1 MLRVLITLA
10 VMAGV
15 GYLAGSVQSS
25 IETSG
30 FTERFRDTR
39 ETQAEINSEVSRE
52 ELLEQSSVGTPKVEV
67 DGGTRYDFG
76 SMMHGETMSHTFT
89 FRNIGDGPLNL
100 TMGSTTC
107 KCTLSNL
114 ENAILEPGEETE
126 IKLTWTARSLLSDF
140 GQSATIN
147 TTDPSATE
155 VKLVVSGK
163 IVNSFVSE
171 PAELTLGEIQSSEGV
186 EQTLYLMNYLDDD
199 TDVERLAWSDPRT
212 NDFIEMSSEPVTLDG
227 EFAEEFPEHRN
238 CLQAH
243 KIKLVIKP
251 GLPIGP
257 LNGKIEIGTDKGDN
271 LEDIKVSVNARVAGE
286 VTLMGGPSL
295 DTKLNRLDF
304 GSVKSVEGA
313 SLVVY
318 LRVAPHLAKTFEPTV
333 TVTQFEEN
341 LTASVGEPRHRSTS
355 SLFPIRL
362 EIPKGAPAVNL
373 VGPRARNYCKVVV
386 KTNTETAPEIPIY
399 VRMVVTK

>member
-25 IETSG
+25 METSG
-30 FTERFRDTR
+30 FTERFRDSR

-52 ELLEQSSVGTPKVEV
+52 DLLEQSVGTPKVEV
-67 DGGTRYDFG
+67 DGGTRFDFG
-76 SMMHGETMSHTFT
+76 SMKHGETMSHTFT

-100 TMGSTTC
+100 TMGNTTC
-107 KCTLSNL
+107 KCTVGDL
-114 ENAILEPGEETE
+114 ENTILDPGEETE
-126 IKLTWTARSLLSDF
+126 VKLTWTAKSLLSDF

-147 TTDPSATE
+147 TTDPTATE

-171 PAELTLGEIQSSEGV
+171 PTELTLGEVQSSQGI
-186 EQTLYLMNYLDDD
+186 EQTVHLMNYLDND
-199 TDVERLAWSDPRT
+199 TNIDRLVWSDERT
-212 NDFIEMSSEPVTLDG
+212 SDFIEISSEPVTVDAS
-227 EFAEEFPEHRN
+227 FAGDFPAHKN

-243 KIKLVIKP
+243 KIKFVIKP
-251 GLPIGP
+251 GMPIGP
-257 LNGKIEIGTDKGDN
+257 LAGKIQIGTDKGDD
-271 LEDIKVSVNARVAGE
+271 LEDIQVSVSGRIAGE
-286 VTLMGGPSL
+286 VSLMGGPSL

-304 GSVKSVEGA
+304 GTVKSVEGA

-318 LRVAPHLAKTFEPTV
+318 LRVAPHLAKDFKPTA

-341 LTASVGEPRHRSTS
+341 LTASTEEPRHRASS

-373 VGPRARNYCKVVV
+373 VGPRAGNYAKVVV